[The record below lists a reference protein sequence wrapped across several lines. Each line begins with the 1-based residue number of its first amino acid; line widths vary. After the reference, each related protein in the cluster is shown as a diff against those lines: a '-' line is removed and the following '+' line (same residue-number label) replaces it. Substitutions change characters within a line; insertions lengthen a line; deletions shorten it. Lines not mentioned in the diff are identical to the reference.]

1 MKDILA
7 YENSRKSRACWV
19 NHQTFK
25 TNLVMALV
33 SLKRRY
39 ACEKEKLLRE
49 QASTKVIPL
58 AEYKKRYEELGQE
71 FSEIREL
78 LMTGEKCHQA
88 AENLSTYDGTY
99 YLQPCKKKSLR

>member
-7 YENSRKSRACWV
+7 YENSRKSRAFWV
-19 NHQTFK
+19 NNQTFK
-25 TNLVMALV
+25 TSLVMALV

-39 ACEKEKLLRE
+39 AREKERLLRD
-49 QASTKVIPL
+49 QTGNKVVPL
-58 AEYKKRYEELGQE
+58 EEYKARYEELEQE